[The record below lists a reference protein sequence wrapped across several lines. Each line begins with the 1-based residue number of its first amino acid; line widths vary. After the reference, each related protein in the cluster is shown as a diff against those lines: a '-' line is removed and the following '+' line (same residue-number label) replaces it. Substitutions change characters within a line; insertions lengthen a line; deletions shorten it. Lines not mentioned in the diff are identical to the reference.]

1 VTDESPDAIERE
13 LERTRARLGDH
24 LDELTRRLS
33 PGQLV
38 DEALM
43 YVKEGQ
49 AADFVRNLGTSVR
62 DNPLPVALIGA
73 GLVWLAFSSMRGG
86 SNGTGSYSRS
96 DWQYRQNDVAER
108 ARRAGESLTRQAGE
122 TEDAFQ
128 ARVAEG
134 RGRVLGLTQEAQET
148 ATSFMSRVQEA
159 LQAAQDQAQRG
170 WREAQD
176 QAQRGWRQ
184 AQETARGWTDG
195 VRDAIRQGTDSV
207 SGMASYGADWSD
219 RANRSLVGTMQEN
232 PLIIGA
238 LGIAAGAIVGALLPL
253 TEPESNLLRQP
264 ARQAVDAARAA
275 KEELVNRAT
284 HAASAAARAG
294 MDAAAHPDHDRPAG
308 SV

>member
-1 VTDESPDAIERE
+1 MNDSADAIERE

-43 YVKEGQ
+43 YMKEGQ
-49 AADFVRNLGTSVR
+49 AAAFARNLGTSVR

-73 GLVWLAFSSMRGG
+73 GLVWLAFSSIRGE
-86 SNGTGSYSRS
+86 SNGSHSYTRS
-96 DWQYRQNDVAER
+96 DWQYRQDDLADR
-108 ARRAGESLTRQAGE
+108 ARRAGESITRQAGE
-122 TEDAFQ
+122 TEEAFN
-128 ARVAEG
+128 ARVAEV
-134 RGRVLGLTQEAQET
+134 RGRVLGLTQQAQET
-148 ATSFMSRVQEA
+148 ATSFMSRVQDA
-159 LQAAQDQAQRG
+159 FQVAQDQALRG

-176 QAQRGWRQ
+176 QAHRGWRQ

-195 VRDAIRQGTDSV
+195 VRSAIRQGTDTV
-207 SGMASYGADWSD
+207 SGMASYGADWSN
-219 RANRSLVGTMQEN
+219 RANHSVVGTMREN

-253 TEPESNLLRQP
+253 TEPESNLLREP

-275 KEELVNRAT
+275 KDELVNRAT
-284 HAASAAARAG
+284 HATTAAARAG
-294 MDAAAHPDHDRPAG
+294 MDAAAHPDHDRPPGTA
-308 SV
+308 

>member
-1 VTDESPDAIERE
+1 MNESPDAIERE
-13 LERTRARLGDH
+13 LAKTRARLGDH

-86 SNGTGSYSRS
+86 SNGTGSYRRS
-96 DWQYRQNDVAER
+96 DWQYRQDDLAER

-128 ARVAEG
+128 ARVAEV
-134 RGRVLGLTQEAQET
+134 RGRVLGLTQQAQET

-159 LQAAQDQAQRG
+159 LQA
-170 WREAQD
+170 AQD

-195 VRDAIRQGTDSV
+195 VRDAIRQGTDTV
-207 SGMASYGADWSD
+207 SGMASYGANWSD
-219 RANRSLVGTMQEN
+219 RANRGLVGTMQEN

-253 TEPESNLLRQP
+253 TEPESNLLREP

-284 HAASAAARAG
+284 HAATAAARAG
-294 MDAAAHPDHDRPAG
+294 MDAAAHPDHERPAG
-308 SV
+308 TA

>member
-1 VTDESPDAIERE
+1 VNESPDSIERE

-49 AADFVRNLGTSVR
+49 AAEFVRNLGTSVR

-128 ARVAEG
+128 ARVAEV
-134 RGRVLGLTQEAQET
+134 RGRMLGLTQEAQET
-148 ATSFMSRVQEA
+148 ASSFMSRVQEA

-170 WREAQD
+170 WR
-176 QAQRGWRQ
+176 Q
-184 AQETARGWTDG
+184 AQETARGWTGG

-238 LGIAAGAIVGALLPL
+238 LGIAAGAIVGSLLPL
-253 TEPESNLLRQP
+253 TESESNLLREP

-294 MDAAAHPDHDRPAG
+294 MDAAAHPDHERSAG
-308 SV
+308 AA